1 MKNLNAIV
9 NIFLNNKLAIKKQI
23 YATDL
28 KYIDNL
34 FYNNGSY
41 IQIVEH
47 MLQEFNTKLGRN
59 EIAMII
65 KDYLDLCII

>member
-41 IQIVEH
+41 IQIVE
-47 MLQEFNTKLGRN
+47 QTREK
-59 EIAMII
+59 
-65 KDYLDLCII
+65 